1 MDRKSFAGIAVAVA
15 LASGWS
21 SSGALAQSSDSADGR
36 IIIEYVPP
44 KDPGLQR
51 TYEMVRERRA
61 LEVVRAMFTPLRL
74 PVDLTIRA
82 SGCDG
87 VSNAFYKRVGPSP
100 ALTICYEYLREIM
113 EMMPKETTA
122 AGVTP
127 HDAVVG
133 QFVFAVAHEMGH
145 AAFDM
150 FDVPI
155 MGREEDAA
163 DQFAAYFMLQFRNDE
178 ARRLVGGAAYAYH
191 MFVKDYQD
199 KPDVTLPLKAFS
211 NEHGLPQQRFANLLC
226 VAYGK
231 DAQLFAD
238 VVERGY
244 LPKERA
250 MRCRYEY
257 LILRHAIRRLIVPNV
272 DREAAQKVFSTQWL
286 APPAQPAALR

>member
-1 MDRKSFAGIAVAVA
+1 MDRKSFVGIAAAVA
-15 LASGWS
+15 LASSWAS
-21 SSGALAQSSDSADGR
+21 TGALAQSSTAENGR

-44 KDPGLQR
+44 KDAGLQKV
-51 TYEMVRERRA
+51 YEMVRERRA
-61 LEVVRAMFTPLRL
+61 LEVVRAMFTPFRL

-82 SGCDG
+82 VGCDG
-87 VSNAFYKRVGPSP
+87 ISNAFYRRQGQSP

-113 EMMPKETTA
+113 EMMPKETTE

-127 HDAVVG
+127 SDAVVG

-163 DQFAAYFMLQFRNDE
+163 DQFAAYFMLQFRSDE

-191 MFVKDYQD
+191 MYVKNYQD
-199 KPDVTLPLKAFS
+199 KPNVTLPLAAFS
-211 NEHGLPQQRFANLLC
+211 SEHGLPEQRFANLLC
-226 VAYGK
+226 VAYGQ
-231 DAQLFAD
+231 DAKLFAD
-238 VVERGY
+238 VVDRGY
-244 LPKERA
+244 LPNARA
-250 MRCRYEY
+250 IRCRYEY

-272 DREAAQKVFSTQWL
+272 DKDAAQKVFNAQWL
-286 APPAQPAALR
+286 RSPSQPAALR

>member
-1 MDRKSFAGIAVAVA
+1 MDRKSLAGIAVAVA
-15 LASGWS
+15 LASSWTS
-21 SSGALAQSSDSADGR
+21 TGALAQGSDSEAGR

-44 KDPGLQR
+44 KDAGLQK
-51 TYEMVRERRA
+51 TYELVRERRA
-61 LEVVRAMFTPLRL
+61 LEIIRAMFTPLRL
-74 PVDLTIRA
+74 PVDLTIRTI
-82 SGCDG
+82 GCDG
-87 VSNAFYKRVGPSP
+87 VSNAFYRRLGQSP
-100 ALTICYEYLREIM
+100 TLTICYEYLREIV
-113 EMMPKETTA
+113 ELMPKETTA

-127 HDAVVG
+127 SDAVVG

-163 DQFAAYFMLQFRNDE
+163 DQFAAYFMLQFRSDE

-191 MFVKDYQD
+191 EFLKGYQD
-199 KPDVTLPLKAFS
+199 KPNVTLPLKAFS

-226 VAYGK
+226 VAYGH
-231 DAQLFAD
+231 DAKLFAD

-244 LPKERA
+244 LPKDRA
-250 MRCRYEY
+250 IRCRYEY

-272 DREAAQKVFSTQWL
+272 DKEAAQKVFSTQWL
-286 APPAQPAALR
+286 AAPAQPAALR